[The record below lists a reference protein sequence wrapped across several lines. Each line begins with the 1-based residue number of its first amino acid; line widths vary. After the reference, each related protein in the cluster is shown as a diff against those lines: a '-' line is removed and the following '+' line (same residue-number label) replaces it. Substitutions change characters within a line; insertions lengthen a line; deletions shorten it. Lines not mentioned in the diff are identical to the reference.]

1 MKEFYEECEKLKE
14 DIVQIPSCSKLTK
27 NIQEAEVETATM
39 AKHVQRMDDLNEA
52 RLVLRIPG
60 VASALKECSREA
72 GGHKQ
77 RRSEVCLVLG
87 YV

>member
-39 AKHVQRMDDLNEA
+39 AKHVQRMDDLNEV
-52 RLVLRIPG
+52 RLVHINDILGRTEGG
-60 VASALKECSREA
+60 VPKHIQWTLN
-72 GGHKQ
+72 
-77 RRSEVCLVLG
+77 LG
-87 YV
+87 FEPV